1 MVMKR
6 FSKRLPASI
15 TAGFLFLALVALWSP
30 DAEAADK
37 KVNVAYSSISGN
49 MAPLWIAHES
59 GFFRKYGLDAQLIL
73 IEGGSRAAQT
83 LGAGDVAFAQM
94 AGAGVIQ
101 AGLRGSDPVMIA
113 GVVNTL
119 TFQFIV
125 DKEITEPDHLKG
137 KAVGV
142 TRYGSSTDFAIR
154 YALDKYGLKPE
165 KEVAILQLG
174 TMPALFSALEGKK
187 IQGALLSSPFTLK
200 ARKAG
205 FRLLADLQ
213 MLGLEYQHTGIATT
227 RALIKSQPD
236 LVRNFMKAYVEGIH
250 YYKTHR
256 KESLAI
262 LQRYLKVDDPDALTE
277 IYEDIGLTLV
287 PEKPYP
293 TLRGI
298 RTILQELAARDP
310 AAANARPEQFVDMT
324 FVNELDKSGF
334 IDRLYKS
341 APVLASRAA
350 PSTPLTVPKEKP
362 AEEEKIKLTAK
373 TSPAPEVKSKSEPTP
388 VFSKP
393 PQSPVPTLVKTTAA
407 QEYIIK
413 AGDTLIKLAEKYYGS
428 PAKWERIYAANKD
441 TIKNPDYIFIGQKIS
456 LPPADSQPGT

>member
-1 MVMKR
+1 
-6 FSKRLPASI
+6 LI
-15 TAGFLFLALVALWSP
+15 ALWSP
-30 DAEAADK
+30 GAGAAEK
-37 KVNVAYSSISGN
+37 KVNVAYSSVSGN
-49 MAPLWIAHES
+49 MAPLWIAHEG
-59 GFFRKYGLDAQLIL
+59 GFFRKYGLDAQLVL
-73 IEGGSRAAQT
+73 IEGGSKAAET
-83 LGAGDVAFAQM
+83 LGSGDVAFAQM

-101 AGLRGSDPVMIA
+101 AALRGSDPVMIA

-125 DKEITEPDHLKG
+125 DKQITEPAHLKG
-137 KAVGV
+137 KSVGV
-142 TRYGSSTDFAIR
+142 TRYGSSTDFALR

-165 KEVAILQLG
+165 KEVPILELG

-187 IQGALLSSPFTLK
+187 IQGAMLSSPFTLK

-205 FRLLADLQ
+205 FRLLANLQ

-236 LVRNFMKAYVEGIH
+236 LARNFMKAYVEGIH

-262 LQRYLKVDDPDALTE
+262 LQKYLKVDDPEALKE

-293 TLRGI
+293 TLKGI
-298 RTILQELAARDP
+298 RTILIELAARDP

-341 APVLASRAA
+341 PPVVAGRAA
-350 PSTPLTVPKEKP
+350 PSPPPTAAKEKD
-362 AEEEKIKLTAK
+362 AEDEKIKMAK
-373 TSPAPEVKSKSEPTP
+373 TSPALEAKPQSGPAQVPGKMTPHSPEPTP
-388 VFSKP
+388 A
-393 PQSPVPTLVKTTAA
+393 KTTAA
-407 QEYIIK
+407 QEYTIK
-413 AGDTLIKLAEKYYGS
+413 AGDTLMKLAEKHYGS
-428 PAKWERIYAANKD
+428 AAKWEKIYAANKD
-441 TIKNPDYIFIGQKIS
+441 AIKNPNYIFVGQKIT
-456 LPPADSQPGT
+456 LPPADSASGT